1 MPIEPDQ
8 IFLRPALPS
17 DVDFVVEVTEAAM
30 RAYAEQTFGTW
41 DNAIPRARF
50 DPASCAI
57 IRVSGKDVGC
67 MDVVY
72 CEDHLQLNV
81 LYLLP
86 SVHNQGIGSAVLRR
100 LIAEADAAR
109 KPIRLRVLRVN
120 PAQRFYQR
128 NGFVVT
134 DSNNEKFFME
144 RPYKNE

>member
-8 IFLRPALPS
+8 ISLRPALPG
-17 DVDFVVEVTEAAM
+17 DVDFIVEVTEAAM
-30 RAYAEQTFGTW
+30 RAYAEKTFGKW
-41 DNAIPRARF
+41 DNEISRARF
-50 DPASCAI
+50 DPATSAI
-57 IRVSGKDVGC
+57 IQVNGEDVGC
-67 MDVVY
+67 MDVVH

-86 SVHNQGIGSAVLRR
+86 LVHNHGIGAVVLER

-120 PAQRFYQR
+120 PAQRFYAR

-134 DSNNEKFFME
+134 DTSNEKFFME
-144 RPYKNE
+144 RPYMDE